1 MKILLQI
8 REKIK
13 LGEKHLNHI
22 TGYSYYL
29 IWHLNSSRSKSVT
42 IKMCQNN
49 IMNNTCGLIV
59 YMLKY
64 VNQESPRTGFSIA
77 TKLVLKHTTLAFSDI
92 RGKYFVKTIKMK
104 KRRLLQ
110 KHIPKKF
117 SFFKE
122 KSNVSQR
129 NTLEFYNNKQNNKEK
144 NINNGLSTDENL
156 EQIHDYG
163 NPECFCLCCKDNTF
177 SQSEFNL
184 YELAKGK
191 GRRGNVLSLDIDQST
206 SYVTILGKRDIFFT
220 FRFLD
225 FVKSR

>member
-22 TGYSYYL
+22 TDYSYYL

-64 VNQESPRTGFSIA
+64 INQESPRTGFSIA
-77 TKLVLKHTTLAFSDI
+77 TKLILKHTTLAFSDI
-92 RGKYFVKTIKMK
+92 REKYFEKTIKMK
-104 KRRLLQ
+104 KRRLFQ

-117 SFFKE
+117 SFLKE
-122 KSNVSQR
+122 KSNVSRR

-144 NINNGLSTDENL
+144 TINNGLSTDENI

-163 NPECFCLCCKDNTF
+163 NPKCFCLCCKDNTF

-206 SYVTILGKRDIFFT
+206 SYVTILGKHDIFFT

-225 FVKSR
+225 FVKSH